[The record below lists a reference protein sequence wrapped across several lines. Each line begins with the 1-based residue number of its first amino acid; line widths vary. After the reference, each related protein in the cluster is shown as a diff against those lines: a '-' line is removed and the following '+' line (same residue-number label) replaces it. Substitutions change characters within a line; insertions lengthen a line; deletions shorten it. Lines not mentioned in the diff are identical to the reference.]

1 MGFHITVKDDTSLK
15 STTSEEDEK
24 RSALVAIASKVF
36 TGQFGV
42 DGQNLAGVYGGNL
55 KV

>member
-15 STTSEEDEK
+15 SITSEEDDK
-24 RSALVAIASKVF
+24 RNALVAIASKVF

-42 DGQNLAGVYGGNL
+42 DRKNLAGVCGGNL